1 VPRGSLTSSRAQ
13 HRITHAEPYTRI
25 VLKPRIL
32 VIDDNPDQCAVLQ
45 EFLNLDGFEATS
57 AANGV
62 IALRKLEEQYF
73 DAIATDVF
81 MPEKDGLELIAEV
94 KRLYPRKPVVAISGF
109 GRPASRR
116 TADYLLVAQEVGADA
131 LLRKPFDPHELS
143 AILRRLIAAVS
154 ATSHAGHSSRTAAP

>member
-1 VPRGSLTSSRAQ
+1 MP
-13 HRITHAEPYTRI
+13 
-25 VLKPRIL
+25 KPRIL
-32 VIDDNPDQCAVLQ
+32 VIDDNPDQCAAL
-45 EFLNLDGFEATS
+45 EAFLNLDGFEATS

-94 KRLYPRKPVVAISGF
+94 KHLYPRKPVVAISGF

-116 TADYLLVAQEVGADA
+116 TADYLLVAHEVGADA

-143 AILRRLIAAVS
+143 ALLRKLIAAVP
-154 ATSHAGHSSRTAAP
+154 TAGHANHAARTTAP